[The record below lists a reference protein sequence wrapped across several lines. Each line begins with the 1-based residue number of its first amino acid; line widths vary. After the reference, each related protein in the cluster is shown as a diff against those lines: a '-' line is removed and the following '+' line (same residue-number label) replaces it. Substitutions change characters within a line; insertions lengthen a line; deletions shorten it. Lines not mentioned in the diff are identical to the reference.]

1 MEGSAVLTI
10 VVSSDCMK
18 NAAATIQSSTECVG
32 SRDMAKSEV
41 RKARRV
47 PDFERSMVP
56 IPVVIGKWYHRAHRG
71 HVRRRRFHR
80 PRTEIER
87 LSAAHQL
94 IGPVAWGACMPPTRC
109 LRTHRY
115 SPCLVTRDCV
125 SASRAAGTRSHFCNA
140 FSTYPSAHA

>member
-1 MEGSAVLTI
+1 
-10 VVSSDCMK
+10 MK

-56 IPVVIGKWYHRAHRG
+56 IPVFIGKWYHGAHRG

-87 LSAAHQL
+87 LSAAHRL
-94 IGPVAWGACMPPTRC
+94 IGPVARVRVHALAKM
-109 LRTHRY
+109 L
-115 SPCLVTRDCV
+115 
-125 SASRAAGTRSHFCNA
+125 
-140 FSTYPSAHA
+140 AHASVFTLSRYAG